1 MSTLQAT
8 DKIRSITNAA
18 RAKTHE
24 ARLDRAQSE
33 RDTLRTE
40 NEMLRDRIRDAEE
53 DRGRWISVM
62 DRLAAS
68 MPEVTNGS
76 KPKRHRVRR
85 LFVLGAAAGS
95 AYVMGAKAGRERYE
109 QIRGWW
115 RDLGRTG
122 REAASEIEEEAKRAT
137 A

>member
-1 MSTLQAT
+1 MQAT
-8 DKIRSITNAA
+8 EKIRSITNAA

-33 RDTLRTE
+33 RDSLRTE
-40 NEMLRDRIRDAEE
+40 NEMLRERVRDAEE
-53 DRGRWISVM
+53 DRSRWMSVM

-68 MPEVTNGS
+68 MPEATNGS
-76 KPKRHRVRR
+76 KPPKRHRVRR

-95 AYVMGAKAGRERYE
+95 AYVIGAKAGRERYE
-109 QIRGWW
+109 QIRSWW
-115 RDLGRTG
+115 RDLGRRG
-122 REAASEIEEEAKRAT
+122 QEVASEIEEEAKRAT